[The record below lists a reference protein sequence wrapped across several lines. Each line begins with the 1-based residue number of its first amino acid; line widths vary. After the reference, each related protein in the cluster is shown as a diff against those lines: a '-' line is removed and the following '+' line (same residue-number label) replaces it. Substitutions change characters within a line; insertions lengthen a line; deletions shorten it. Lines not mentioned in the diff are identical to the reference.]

1 MVTWGKKSD
10 ERDVGPW
17 GCSALALRGVATGQS
32 ANAPE
37 RRARNS
43 SGLGIWELRTGV
55 GASAGVDR

>member
-10 ERDVGPW
+10 ERDVGTPW

-43 SGLGIWELRTGV
+43 SGLGM
-55 GASAGVDR
+55 